1 MNVSGRVA
9 IISIFRHLTLLGLL
23 LASASFAF
31 AEQPG
36 APDGGASAGE
46 HKFGHKSG
54 PPAAPC
60 EPSTLGSPYIPVD
73 SWVYPAVLRLYSLG
87 YVDSV
92 YLGMRPWTRAS
103 LSHMLDDVGT
113 RLEDADGAP
122 GESEAEGL
130 YEALMH
136 ELSYDAEDDCPAH
149 KGYIRVESA
158 YTVARGMS
166 GTPLRDSYHLG
177 STIVNDYGRPY
188 ASGFNNYTGASG
200 YASVGRFLLYVRG
213 EFQGAP
219 STAGY
224 SQTLAGRLAAIDGT
238 TYYFKDR

>member
-23 LASASFAF
+23 LTSASFAF

-60 EPSTLGSPYIPVD
+60 ESSTLGSPYIPVD

-87 YVDSV
+87 YVDHV

-103 LSHMLDDVGT
+103 LSHMLEDIDAQI
-113 RLEDADGAP
+113 EDANTYGDSTA
-122 GESEAEGL
+122 GEAQDI
-130 YEALMH
+130 YAALIH
-136 ELSYDAEDDCPAH
+136 FLHYDAGMQCQMH
-149 KGYIRVESA
+149 QGNSHIESV
-158 YTVARGMS
+158 YSVARGIS
-166 GTPLRDSYHLG
+166 GTPLRDSFHLG
-177 STIVNDYGRPY
+177 STIINDYGRPY
-188 ASGFNNYTGASG
+188 EDGFNNYTGASG
-200 YASVGRFLLYVRG
+200 YATAGRFTLYVRG

-219 STAGY
+219 SGTGY
-224 SQTLAGRLAAIDGT
+224 SQTLAQTLSNIDFT
-238 TYYFKDR
+238 TFLRS